1 MTSITKDF
9 DEIWL
14 HPTAKGMAFSK
25 GGDEQV
31 TDVYLRAV
39 IEANARDDWHIEE
52 VHMIT
57 FGTDFHRSSGE
68 VQARTK
74 EYVHVLEGDFLE
86 QAKDYLYMV
95 HDDALQEKVNWNVAK
110 VPEAY
115 DAARV
120 M

>member
-9 DEIWL
+9 DEIFL
-14 HPTAKGMAFSK
+14 HPTPKGMAFSK

-31 TDVYLRAV
+31 AEVYLRAL

-57 FGTDFHRSSGE
+57 FGTEFYQSNGE
-68 VQARTK
+68 TQARST
-74 EYVHVLEGDFLE
+74 EYVHVLEGDLLE
-86 QAKDYLYMV
+86 AAKDYLYTAKE
-95 HDDALQEKVNWNVAK
+95 DALQEKVDWNVAK

-115 DAARV
+115 DAPV
-120 M
+120 VL

>member
-9 DEIWL
+9 DEIWMT
-14 HPTAKGMAFSK
+14 PTPKGMAFSK
-25 GGDEQV
+25 GSDEEV
-31 TDVYLRAV
+31 AEVYLRAI

-57 FGTDFHRSSGE
+57 FGHHYDRHKDEYRSE
-68 VQARTK
+68 
-74 EYVHVLEGDFLE
+74 EFVHVLEGDFLE
-86 QAKDYLYMV
+86 QAKDYLYTV
-95 HDDALQEKVNWNVAK
+95 HDDALQEKVDWNVAK